1 MVEEKAIKKLKEK
14 SVMEDLVS
22 IVVPVYNV
30 EKYLKKS
37 IESILNQTY
46 DNLEVLLVDD
56 GSTDSSGEICDSF
69 IKVDSRIRVFHK
81 ENGGLSDARNF
92 GIEHMKGQYVSF
104 IDSDD
109 YISKDYVWKL
119 YSSIK
124 NNDSEV
130 SICSFSLVDETG
142 EKIKDELLD
151 SGEVS
156 LSGQQILEKALTADG
171 YRYVV
176 AWNKLY
182 R

>member
-1 MVEEKAIKKLKEK
+1 
-14 SVMEDLVS
+14 MEDLVS

-92 GIEHMKGQYVSF
+92 GIEHMKANMYR
-104 IDSDD
+104 
-109 YISKDYVWKL
+109 
-119 YSSIK
+119 
-124 NNDSEV
+124 
-130 SICSFSLVDETG
+130 
-142 EKIKDELLD
+142 LLMAMIIYLRIMCG
-151 SGEVS
+151 SCI
-156 LSGQQILEKALTADG
+156 IL
-171 YRYVV
+171 
-176 AWNKLY
+176 
-182 R
+182 